1 MRFGF
6 IVPHNYG
13 LEDPQD
19 VVGVAR
25 KAEELGY
32 DSVWVNHHVLH
43 AGYILDRLGDA
54 PYYDALTLLT
64 WVAAVTDRV
73 RLGTTVIVLPYLN
86 PLVLA
91 KTIATLD
98 VMSRGRVNLGIGVG
112 NLKQES
118 DSLARDFHNRGRY
131 TDEGIAVMRELWTAI
146 DPVFDGEFFSFSG
159 VKFSPKPVQQPGPP
173 VLIGGHSAAAH
184 RRAALLGDGWHP
196 MGLDPEQAGVRM
208 QPIRDMANAAGRDGS
223 ALDLSIRLELR
234 VANDGTEGVD
244 SPMSGR
250 PEELARTIE
259 QYEAQGVNELVL
271 SVSTSDVD
279 FIHKTMDAFAE
290 KVMSRVR

>member
-1 MRFGF
+1 VRFGF

-13 LEDPQD
+13 LGDPQD

-25 KAEELGY
+25 KAEETGY

-64 WVAAVTDRV
+64 WVAAVTERV

-98 VMSRGRVNLGIGVG
+98 VMSHGRVNLGIGVG
-112 NLKQES
+112 NLKHES
-118 DSLARDFHNRGRY
+118 DALARDFHNRGRY
-131 TDEGIAVMRELWTAI
+131 TNEGIAVMRELWTSL
-146 DPVFDGEFFSFSG
+146 DPAYDGEFFSFSG

-173 VLIGGHSAAAH
+173 ILVGGHSRAAH
-184 RRAALLGDGWHP
+184 RRAARLGDGWHP
-196 MGLDPEQAGVRM
+196 MGLTPVQAGVQM

-234 VANDGTEGVD
+234 LIGDGSDGVD
-244 SPMSGR
+244 SPMSGT
-250 PEELARTIE
+250 PDELVRTVE
-259 QYEAQGVNELVL
+259 QYEAQGVNELVF
-271 SVSTSDVD
+271 SVSTADVD
-279 FIHKTMDAFAE
+279 LIHRTMDGFAE